1 MHILRALSVLAM
13 AAALSAC
20 AKPDDTAT
28 RAAPVGAEV
37 TKATAGGGRP
47 GVGLQKVNVPLN
59 VLDVTVTVPRDL
71 KVSEAETWYPIADIV
86 WRGDPRGNRYEQV
99 EAIYATAIPPA
110 IAPLDNGIPVV
121 AEIEVT
127 RFHAVTDKTRYTIG
141 GVHSLKFLLT
151 IRHAETGEIL
161 SGPRLVNA
169 DTPAPGGQKAVAQD
183 MAGITQKEVV
193 TERLATVIRRELKS
207 LNVDPALLGLPA
219 AQGGI
224 DPALLTLAAD

>member
-20 AKPDDTAT
+20 VKPDDTAT

-47 GVGLQKVNVPLN
+47 GVGLQTVNVPLN

-99 EAIYATAIPPA
+99 EAIYAAAIPPA
-110 IAPLDNGIPVV
+110 IAPLNHGIPVV

-161 SGPRLVNA
+161 AGPRPVNA
-169 DTPAPGGQKAVAQD
+169 DTPAPGGQKAVVQD

-224 DPALLTLAAD
+224 DPALLTLVAD